1 MPAVRECKFTDY
13 VCRHMDNGVVCGY
26 IKHHQQ
32 LNRFKNRLINLINR
46 SVIREAIDELDEKID
61 FGMDETL
68 LQVQLVPFRGGTKG
82 IVFLGWGCHH
92 HSDQAGVRQEV
103 RAVAP

>member
-1 MPAVRECKFTDY
+1 M
-13 VCRHMDNGVVCGY
+13 
-26 IKHHQQ
+26 
-32 LNRFKNRLINLINR
+32 INLINR

-82 IVFLGWGCHH
+82 IVFLGRGCHH

-103 RAVAP
+103 RAVGP